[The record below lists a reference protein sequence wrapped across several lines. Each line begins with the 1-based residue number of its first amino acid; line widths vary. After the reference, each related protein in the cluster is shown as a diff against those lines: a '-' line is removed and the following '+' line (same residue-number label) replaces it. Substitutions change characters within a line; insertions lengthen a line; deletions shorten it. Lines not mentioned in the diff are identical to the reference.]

1 MVDTHAIPVGDGE
14 ELAAVH
20 HPASSDRW
28 LFFCHGFVS
37 DKSGSYERRCRRA
50 VDEGYDAV
58 RFDFRGC
65 GESDGAFVD
74 QTLCSRIADLR
85 AVVEYFDPR
94 SYALFGSSFG
104 AKTAFHAA
112 IGDDRVE
119 AVAGRAPVTYNR
131 TFDEARAV
139 VDAEGE
145 YRYDEGHVI
154 DRRFFDDFDRHPF
167 TDVTTALHVPVAL
180 FHGTADESV
189 PLADSLE
196 ATAKLGTDVLLQT
209 FEGEGHRFSDA
220 AEARMREQLFDWLA
234 VWTTRSDGTESR

>member
-1 MVDTHAIPVGDGE
+1 MVEIHTIPVADGE
-14 ELAAVH
+14 KLAAVH
-20 HPASSDRW
+20 HPASSGRW
-28 LFFCHGFVS
+28 LVFCHGFVS

-74 QTLCSRIADLR
+74 QTLRSRIADLR
-85 AVVEYFDPR
+85 AVVDHFDPEA
-94 SYALFGSSFG
+94 YALFGSSFG

-112 IGDDRVE
+112 TGDDRVE

-145 YRYDEGHVI
+145 YRYDEGSVI

-167 TDVTTALHVPVAL
+167 ADVTTALDVPVAL

-196 ATAKLGTDVLLQT
+196 ATAELDTDVLLQT
-209 FEGEGHRFSDA
+209 FEGEEHRFSEG

-234 VWTTRSDGTESR
+234 VWTARSGETDPR